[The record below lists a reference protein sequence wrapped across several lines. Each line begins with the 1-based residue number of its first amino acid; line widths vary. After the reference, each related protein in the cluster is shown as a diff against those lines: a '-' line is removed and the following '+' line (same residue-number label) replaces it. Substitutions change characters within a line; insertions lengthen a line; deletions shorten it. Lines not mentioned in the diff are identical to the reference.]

1 MLTIATLPG
10 KMTAVRALQPGG
22 PEVLSATS
30 DYEIPEPEAGEILVR
45 VVSAGVN
52 RIDAL
57 QRAGFPLPGIPDILG
72 VEVAG
77 EVVARGPGAQRF
89 KIGDAVCGLVLG
101 GGYAEYVA
109 IPESN
114 ALPPPEGVSLIHA
127 GGLPEVYF
135 TIWMNLMDNGRLTAG
150 ETLLVH
156 GGTSGIGSA
165 AIQLARAFGA
175 TVIATAGSREKC
187 EACLA
192 LGAERAINYR
202 DEDFVEAVR
211 DFTSGR
217 GVDLVLDIVGGDY
230 VMRNYEATAAGGRIL
245 QVGFMRNRD
254 ARIDIVQLMLKRLA
268 HLGASLRPQSM
279 AFKAAIARQVEARV
293 WPLFASGA
301 LRPVVECVLPL
312 TQAQEAHRRLE
323 SSTHIGKLLL
333 TP

>member
-1 MLTIATLPG
+1 MKETATTPS
-10 KMTAVRALQPGG
+10 KMTAVRALRPGG
-22 PEVLSATS
+22 PEVLSATG
-30 DYEIPEPEAGEILVR
+30 DYLVPEPKTGEILVK
-45 VVSAGVN
+45 VASAGVN

-77 EVVARGPGAQRF
+77 EVVARGPGVERF
-89 KIGDAVCGLVLG
+89 RIGDVVCGLVSG

-109 IPESN
+109 VPETN

-135 TIWMNLMDNGRLTAG
+135 TVWMNLMDNGRLAAG

-175 TVIATAGSREKC
+175 TVIATAGSQEKC
-187 EACLA
+187 DACLA

-202 DEDFVEAVR
+202 TEDFVEVVR
-211 DFTSGR
+211 DFTLGR

-230 VMRNYEATAAGGRIL
+230 VMRNYEAAKAGGRIL
-245 QVGFMRNRD
+245 QVGFMRDRD

-268 HLGASLRPQSM
+268 HLGASLRPQSTT
-279 AFKAAIARQVEARV
+279 FKAAIAAQVEARV

-312 TQAQEAHRRLE
+312 QEAQEAHRRLE
-323 SSTHIGKLLL
+323 LSAHIGKILL